1 MALPKID
8 VPVYDV
14 KLVSLNKKVKFR
26 PFLVKEQKLL
36 LMASEAS
43 NADDTINAIKQILKN
58 CVLSEINI
66 DDLPVFDLEYL
77 FINLRARSVAE
88 VVELKYQCN
97 NTVKDDENNEKK
109 CGTVNEM
116 NINLL
121 EIQPTSSPN
130 HNKKIQINDNFGIM
144 MKYPTFEIAQ
154 KAIEKNEL
162 DAFMELVTSSI
173 DYVFDKENMYYAK
186 DSSKEELVEFIEN
199 LQQKDLEKIKNFFD
213 TMPKLKKTIHYKCKK
228 CKYEEDIPLEGLQN
242 FFG

>member
-109 CGTVNEM
+109 CNTLNEM
-116 NINLL
+116 KLNLL
-121 EIQPTSSPN
+121 EIQPSSSSD
-130 HNKKIQINDNFGIM
+130 HNKKIQLNDNIGIM
-144 MKYPTFEIAQ
+144 MKYPTFEVAQ
-154 KAIEKNEL
+154 KALNKTEAE
-162 DAFMELVTSSI
+162 AFIDLICSSI
-173 DYVFDKENMYYAK
+173 DYIFDKENMYYAK
-186 DSSKEELVEFIEN
+186 DTDKEELVEFIEN

>member
-1 MALPKID
+1 ML
-8 VPVYDV
+8 
-14 KLVSLNKKVKFR
+14 FR
-26 PFLVKEQKLL
+26 
-36 LMASEAS
+36 S
-43 NADDTINAIKQILKN
+43 
-58 CVLSEINI
+58 
-66 DDLPVFDLEYL
+66 L

-213 TMPKLKKTIHYKCKK
+213 TMPKLKKTLHYKCKK